1 MGRLSGVVSL
11 AYEVAEGAHSGGG
24 RPAGGGGCAPA

>member
-24 RPAGGGGCAPA
+24 GGCCCGDLGP